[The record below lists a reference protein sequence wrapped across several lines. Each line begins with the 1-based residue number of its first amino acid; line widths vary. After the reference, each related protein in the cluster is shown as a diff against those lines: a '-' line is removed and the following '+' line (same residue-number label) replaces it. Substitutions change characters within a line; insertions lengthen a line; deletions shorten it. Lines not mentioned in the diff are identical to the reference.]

1 MSLAVRLLLVGTIV
15 GVLAIAS
22 SAQETS
28 SPNSSDSIYSLPD
41 APQPV
46 SNQDA
51 DSLRNTPRRLLK
63 DQKAI
68 WTSPSR
74 LTLRDLRWIAPL
86 AAATGVGI
94 ATDHH
99 TMSSVVS
106 HDTEFNQSSVDA
118 SNGLTG
124 GMVAIP
130 VALYG
135 IGLMKGN
142 EHQRETGVLGGEALV
157 DGLIVEEGM
166 KLIFWRERPS
176 QDNARGLFFK
186 GSAGLDSSFPS
197 NHSVLAWTSA
207 AVIASEYPS
216 KWTQIGVYSMATG
229 VSLTRVMG
237 QQHFP
242 TDVLIGSAAGW
253 LIGNYVVRTHR
264 RIHSH

>member
-1 MSLAVRLLLVGTIV
+1 MFLANRILLVGTIV
-15 GVLAIAS
+15 GVLALPS

-28 SPNSSDSIYSLPD
+28 APDSSSSMNSLPD

-46 SNQDA
+46 SNHDA
-51 DSLRNTPRRLLK
+51 VSLRNTPRHLLE

-74 LTLRDLRWIAPL
+74 ITLRDLRWIAPL
-86 AAATGVGI
+86 AAATGVSI

-99 TMSSVVS
+99 TMDSVVS
-106 HDTEFNQSSVDA
+106 HDAKFNQASVDA

-142 EHQRETGVLGGEALV
+142 EHQRETGILSGEALV
-157 DGLIVEEGM
+157 NGLIVQEGM

-186 GSAGLDSSFPS
+186 RSAGLDSSFPS
-197 NHSVLAWTSA
+197 NHSILAWSSA

-216 KWTQIGVYSMATG
+216 RWTQIGVYSLATG
-229 VSLTRVMG
+229 VSLTRVLG

-253 LIGNYVVRTHR
+253 LIGHYVVRTHR
-264 RIHSH
+264 RTHNH